1 MTENKENSFN
11 SILDALNKIS
21 SSFTLQIFIPSLKQN
36 IEFKELNA
44 KQQKKLLETITDT
57 SIYKTQF
64 TKVFLDIIKE
74 NVITDGF
81 DINSLT
87 IYDKIFIGLFLRY
100 KISNKLNVIFNE
112 NPMYSEDVDLD
123 GIIEKTKNYIHPEK
137 ETINIIKNETK
148 IEVEVTVPSMI
159 LDSKYETELSKTSKK
174 IEQVKNME
182 EIGNVL
188 SEAFIGEV
196 SKFITK
202 ISFDE
207 NVIELNDL
215 QINQRIKLTELLT
228 ADLIQ
233 KVLQKISDWKKSLDD
248 ILYVTSTDL
257 KYNKSINID
266 NLLFLM

>member
-159 LDSKYETELSKTSKK
+159 TSKK